1 MNRLRTISTRRLL
14 ALVAGLVVL
23 IAGVG
28 VAQAALGGDD
38 RVPPRTSLAFAVH
51 DALTAPQVKGLSA
64 RIEFTNELIPSGA
77 MPSGHNG
84 GPPLLAGAA
93 GRLWWAQDGRFRLEL
108 QSASGDAQV
117 TGDDEALTVYD
128 AGSNTVYR
136 LALPADE
143 QHGEGSAKDRA
154 PGTPPTL
161 DQVKRG
167 LARLS
172 EAWNVV
178 GPTPVNVAGR
188 PSYSVRISPKDDGGL
203 LGAATLAWDAAKGV
217 PLRAAVYADDQPDP
231 VLELEATDV
240 SYGPLSDDELTVDP
254 PAGARVVELG
264 PALGGDLG
272 HGGSAHNGDAAGKSG
287 RAVEGVEAV
296 RAHVPFELAAP
307 KTLAGL
313 PRRGA
318 WLAQPGGRPA
328 AVTTYGEG
336 LGAIVVVQYE
346 ADKEDGGDPLSGAG
360 GGDHG
365 LRLPQVNVDGATG
378 SELATAL
385 GTVVTFER
393 DGVVHVVAGSIP
405 AQAAETAAR
414 ELR

>member
-64 RIEFTNELIPSGA
+64 RIEFTNELVPSGA

-84 GPPLLAGAA
+84 GPPLLAGAS

-128 AGSNTVYR
+128 GGSNTVYR
-136 LALPADE
+136 VALPDDKGDE
-143 QHGEGSAKDRA
+143 ASDAGHE
-154 PGTPPTL
+154 PGAPPTL
-161 DQVKRG
+161 DEVKRG

-217 PLRAAVYADDQPDP
+217 PLRAAVYAEDQPDP

-254 PAGARVVELG
+254 PAGASVVELG
-264 PALGGDLG
+264 PSLGGGLG
-272 HGGSAHNGDAAGKSG
+272 HGGDARKGAGEEPR
-287 RAVEGVEAV
+287 RAVEGVAAV
-296 RAHVPFELAAP
+296 RARVPFELAAP

-313 PRRGA
+313 PRRSA

-328 AVTTYGEG
+328 AVVTYGEG

-346 ADKEDGGDPLSGAG
+346 ADRADGGDPLAGAG

-365 LRLPQVNVDGATG
+365 LRLPRVNVDGATG

-385 GTVVTFER
+385 GTVVTFAR